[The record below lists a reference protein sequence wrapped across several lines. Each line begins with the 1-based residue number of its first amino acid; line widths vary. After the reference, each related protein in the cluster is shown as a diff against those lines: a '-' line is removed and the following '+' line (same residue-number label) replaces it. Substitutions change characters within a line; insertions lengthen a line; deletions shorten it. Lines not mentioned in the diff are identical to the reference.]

1 MLSSGV
7 FLQRCICE
15 HVRVSCVD
23 DVCYAPVFTEN
34 EKAQKKESSVFHRR
48 NNRRKHERKFC
59 YILLHDVCTGRALVI
74 KRK

>member
-34 EKAQKKESSVFHRR
+34 EKAQKKRRVLCFIVGIIEESMNVSFAT
-48 NNRRKHERKFC
+48 FC
-59 YILLHDVCTGRALVI
+59 YMMCVLGVHW
-74 KRK
+74 

>member
-34 EKAQKKESSVFHRR
+34 EKAQKKGEFCVSS
-48 NNRRKHERKFC
+48 
-59 YILLHDVCTGRALVI
+59 
-74 KRK
+74 

>member
-34 EKAQKKESSVFHRR
+34 EKAQKKRRVLCFIVLIIEESMNVSFAT
-48 NNRRKHERKFC
+48 FC
-59 YILLHDVCTGRALVI
+59 YMMCVLGVHW
-74 KRK
+74 